1 MLMSGP
7 WCAAMRRMRTGQAIV
22 RTEGTSCVR
31 ERRRVR
37 LSSLLCLSDSP
48 AERRTAVYSCRPVG
62 DVRKKTDA
70 RPSHQRSRHRE
81 GRVEPRGRAHDTG
94 PDPRLTLPFR
104 IGGTTGRRD
113 PHSLYPDP
121 TLTLQL
127 VIKGAFGY
135 TTILL
140 LNCNTVTRT
149 HHAAPVQLYP
159 NP

>member
-1 MLMSGP
+1 MYLRSSICGSDSSS
-7 WCAAMRRMRTGQAIV
+7 AHSV
-22 RTEGTSCVR
+22 RVR
-31 ERRRVR
+31 ECARREAHARESVR
-37 LSSLLCLSDSP
+37 GYTRGAHSSHDRAMSRFDPNVTLLSQPLTQ
-48 AERRTAVYSCRPVG
+48 R
-62 DVRKKTDA
+62 A
-70 RPSHQRSRHRE
+70 RGASNLAGVH
-81 GRVEPRGRAHDTG
+81 TG

>member
-1 MLMSGP
+1 M
-7 WCAAMRRMRTGQAIV
+7 CARKQTQDRVTSAAV
-22 RTEGTSCVR
+22 TE
-31 ERRRVR
+31 
-37 LSSLLCLSDSP
+37 
-48 AERRTAVYSCRPVG
+48 
-62 DVRKKTDA
+62 
-70 RPSHQRSRHRE
+70 
-81 GRVEPRGRAHDTG
+81 RGASNRAGVHTG

-140 LNCNTVTRT
+140 LNSNTVTRT